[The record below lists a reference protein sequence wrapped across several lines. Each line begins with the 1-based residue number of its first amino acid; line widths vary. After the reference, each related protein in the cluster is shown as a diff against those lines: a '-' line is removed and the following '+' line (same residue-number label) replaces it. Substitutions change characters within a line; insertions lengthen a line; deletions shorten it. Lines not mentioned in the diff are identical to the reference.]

1 MTDDE
6 KIRDN
11 IHARESAH
19 EIAQLARLESIGMR
33 DGCRTRF
40 WECLRDEIAQE
51 IPPPVVSTPRQ
62 MTDAE
67 IREFGRS
74 TMPFGV
80 HLGKRIDN
88 VPIDYLDWL
97 LGNAA
102 EFLVKVRQYL
112 NSPRIQAEREQ

>member
-1 MTDDE
+1 MDDRQVLE
-6 KIRDN
+6 NK
-11 IHARESAH
+11 HGRESAH

-33 DGCRTRF
+33 EGCRARF
-40 WECLRDEIAQE
+40 WECLRDEIAKEVPAQ
-51 IPPPVVSTPRQ
+51 VVVGPKQ
-62 MTDAE
+62 MNDAE
-67 IREFGRS
+67 LREFGRS

-88 VPIDYLDWL
+88 VPIEYLDWL

>member
-33 DGCRTRF
+33 DGCRPRF
-40 WECLRDEIAQE
+40 WECLRDEISKE